1 LTITFAHGARLG
13 AYEIGGPLGAGG
25 MGEVYRATDTQLK
38 RDVAI
43 KVLPP
48 SFAEDADRL
57 ARFQREAEVLAA
69 LNHPN
74 IAHIYGLE
82 RSEGTAALVMELV
95 EGPTLADRIAQGPI
109 PPDEALHIALQI
121 AEALEA
127 AHTRNIVHRDLKPAN
142 IKVTPEGIVKVLD
155 FGIAKAI
162 ETQAGAS
169 GPQKPS
175 LTTPAMTQAG
185 ILLGTAAYMAPEQA
199 RGKAVDQRA
208 DVWAYGCVL
217 YEMLTGQP
225 AFGGEDVPMTLARVL
240 ANDTDLKSMSGAIP
254 PAVRHTIKLCLEKD
268 VRKRIA
274 DIRDAKLALQGAFET
289 GSIATV
295 AEAAARPIWR
305 RALPVAAGVVAG
317 LLVAG
322 LAAWTMLRPGTPTV
336 ARFEMPLEGGLTV
349 VAFNHA
355 ALISPDGQSLV
366 YEQGGRRGFNADTV
380 KVRRLNQ
387 LGSTT
392 LVSGEGGIGIGPF
405 SPDGAEVL
413 YEAGVQL
420 GAIVL
425 KRVPIDGGP
434 AATITKLSGNVRGA
448 SWGAD
453 GWIIFATDGT
463 KGLWRVR
470 ATGGEPEQL
479 TSPDPE
485 SGVVN
490 HWWPELLP
498 GGKAVLFTMVGASDE
513 DSKVAVLSLAT
524 GAQRTLLPGA
534 SAFYSPTGHLI
545 FGRGGTLFAVGFDA
559 DRLEVRGEP
568 VPLPERLV
576 PKRGVAAAVEASVA
590 SNGTLLYVSPA
601 AEAPERRLIFVDAAG
616 RETPV
621 PTPPRDYS
629 QVVLSPDGQRAA
641 LGIAGDKSVWIS
653 DLARGTLERLPA
665 GSDAVEPS
673 LLFFSGDGR
682 RIAWSGLYEP
692 ALRDGRPAVLWQAVD
707 GSDAPEP
714 LALLD
719 ASVRRLR
726 SAALTPDG
734 TQFALSAGID
744 ADRDIGVVT
753 VGDPL
758 SYRALGTTPARE
770 AFPAISPDG
779 HWMAYGSDTGA
790 SGIFDIYVQR
800 FPEGGSR
807 LAVSVGGGQW
817 PHWSADGRS
826 LTYLRAEGAERKPV
840 ALMRVPVTGLGAAT
854 GSLTLG
860 TPVQLF
866 SWSYYSPASGSPF
879 GVTADGERFLL
890 FANDPQGEPDR
901 VVLVQNWTEELKR
914 LVPAK

>member
-295 AEAAARPIWR
+295 AEAAAAGSYGAGAGPLPSEDAVPRRNHAHRLGAPGLHRAPCGAGATAAGALDEIPWSVRGTRGVTRGDHAGGTRAGGAEARRHPRAADAEGHSHELGAPPEARIWDR
-305 RALPVAAGVVAG
+305 DRAVRALR
-317 LLVAG
+317 
-322 LAAWTMLRPGTPTV
+322 W
-336 ARFEMPLEGGLTV
+336 
-349 VAFNHA
+349 
-355 ALISPDGQSLV
+355 
-366 YEQGGRRGFNADTV
+366 
-380 KVRRLNQ
+380 
-387 LGSTT
+387 
-392 LVSGEGGIGIGPF
+392 
-405 SPDGAEVL
+405 
-413 YEAGVQL
+413 EA
-420 GAIVL
+420 
-425 KRVPIDGGP
+425 K
-434 AATITKLSGNVRGA
+434 GN
-448 SWGAD
+448 
-453 GWIIFATDGT
+453 
-463 KGLWRVR
+463 
-470 ATGGEPEQL
+470 
-479 TSPDPE
+479 
-485 SGVVN
+485 
-490 HWWPELLP
+490 
-498 GGKAVLFTMVGASDE
+498 
-513 DSKVAVLSLAT
+513 
-524 GAQRTLLPGA
+524 
-534 SAFYSPTGHLI
+534 
-545 FGRGGTLFAVGFDA
+545 
-559 DRLEVRGEP
+559 
-568 VPLPERLV
+568 
-576 PKRGVAAAVEASVA
+576 
-590 SNGTLLYVSPA
+590 
-601 AEAPERRLIFVDAAG
+601 
-616 RETPV
+616 RE
-621 PTPPRDYS
+621 
-629 QVVLSPDGQRAA
+629 
-641 LGIAGDKSVWIS
+641 
-653 DLARGTLERLPA
+653 
-665 GSDAVEPS
+665 
-673 LLFFSGDGR
+673 
-682 RIAWSGLYEP
+682 
-692 ALRDGRPAVLWQAVD
+692 
-707 GSDAPEP
+707 
-714 LALLD
+714 
-719 ASVRRLR
+719 
-726 SAALTPDG
+726 
-734 TQFALSAGID
+734 
-744 ADRDIGVVT
+744 
-753 VGDPL
+753 
-758 SYRALGTTPARE
+758 
-770 AFPAISPDG
+770 
-779 HWMAYGSDTGA
+779 H
-790 SGIFDIYVQR
+790 
-800 FPEGGSR
+800 
-807 LAVSVGGGQW
+807 
-817 PHWSADGRS
+817 
-826 LTYLRAEGAERKPV
+826 
-840 ALMRVPVTGLGAAT
+840 
-854 GSLTLG
+854 
-860 TPVQLF
+860 
-866 SWSYYSPASGSPF
+866 
-879 GVTADGERFLL
+879 
-890 FANDPQGEPDR
+890 
-901 VVLVQNWTEELKR
+901 
-914 LVPAK
+914 